1 MNGEYAI
8 IIYMRKTSTGFLLCL
23 SVFALVGCGSKT
35 EVPQSDQSEHILTEQ
50 VVSGVEV
57 ARHNYPFLASFAG
70 CTASIIDAQWALTA
84 NRCPDVGYNVV
95 AGEHNRNEKE
105 GNEQIRK
112 VVKTIRHKDWHDV
125 KLLKLE
131 SPLIFNQ
138 YVQPIQVGDLPVLS
152 QRYLVAGWGKT
163 TLDATGEKSDT
174 PNVYLGSV
182 TDPSVCGSGQGE
194 FCMQGYIPI
203 EKSQPCYG
211 DSGGPAFRM
220 IAGKYVMVG
229 SVQGRAANAKTECGD
244 GFATFATIDK
254 EWVKKTI
261 SEN

>member
-1 MNGEYAI
+1 MK
-8 IIYMRKTSTGFLLCL
+8 KTSLGFLLCL
-23 SVFALVGCGSKT
+23 SVFALVGCGNDIKTPQLSQSKDIIT
-35 EVPQSDQSEHILTEQ
+35 AQI
-50 VVSGVEV
+50 VSGVEV

-84 NRCPDVGYNVV
+84 NRCPGVGYNVV
-95 AGEHNRNEKE
+95 AGEHSRSQKE

-112 VVKTIRHKDWHDV
+112 VVKAIQHKDWHDV

-131 SPLIFNQ
+131 SPFTLNQ

-152 QRYLVAGWGKT
+152 TRYLVAGWGKT
-163 TLDATGEKSDT
+163 TLDASDEKSDT
-174 PNVYLGSV
+174 PNVYLGYV
-182 TDPSVCGSGQGE
+182 TEPSVCGSGRGE

-220 IAGKYVMVG
+220 IDGKYVMVG
-229 SVQGRAANAKTECGD
+229 SVKGKAANAKTECGD

-254 EWVKKTI
+254 EWVRKTI
-261 SEN
+261 EEN